1 MGMDQDDIKFFW
13 FGAAIVV
20 AGCLIAGIGIAVS
33 GTATFA
39 LLMIGGV
46 VVFVGVIAAY
56 AALSIRKGSLRQ
68 AFRETKGFTKGRDAH

>member
-33 GTATFA
+33 GTATVA
-39 LLMIGGV
+39 LLAMGAVIV
-46 VVFVGVIAAY
+46 AVGLIVAY
-56 AALSIRKGSLRQ
+56 AALSVRRGSLRQ
-68 AFRETKGFTKGRDAH
+68 ELRATKGFTKGRDAR